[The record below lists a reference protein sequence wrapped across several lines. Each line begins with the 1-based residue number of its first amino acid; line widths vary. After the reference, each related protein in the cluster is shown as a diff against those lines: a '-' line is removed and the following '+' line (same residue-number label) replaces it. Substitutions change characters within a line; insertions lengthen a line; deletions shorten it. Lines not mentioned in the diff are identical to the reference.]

1 MFPGPVQE
9 QTWQTETVT
18 LNEAQTVQEKTKQ
31 LTLHKIDSADPQ
43 VPFSLRTPFPFPF
56 PLHLLSAELSITAV
70 AHLLSQRPQLDGQL
84 ASIG

>member
-1 MFPGPVQE
+1 M
-9 QTWQTETVT
+9 T
-18 LNEAQTVQEKTKQ
+18 LYAAQTVQEETKR
-31 LTLHKIDSADPQ
+31 LTFNKIDSADPQ

-70 AHLLSQRPQLDGQL
+70 AHLPSQRLQLDGQL